1 MGCVR
6 EARSAQGTPTRGN
19 DLVAGAFRYS
29 VAHQLDGRMNSNSA
43 VSATQYND
51 NSLRLSLLGCR
62 ATVRRVE
69 DPIVTER

>member
-1 MGCVR
+1 M
-6 EARSAQGTPTRGN
+6 
-19 DLVAGAFRYS
+19 AGAFRYS

-69 DPIVTER
+69 DTTVTER